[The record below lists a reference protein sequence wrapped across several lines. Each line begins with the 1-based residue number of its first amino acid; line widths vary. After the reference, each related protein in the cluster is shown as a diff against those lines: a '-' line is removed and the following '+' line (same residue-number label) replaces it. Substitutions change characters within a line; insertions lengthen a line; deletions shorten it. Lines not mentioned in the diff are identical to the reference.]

1 MPCRGYANV
10 FLALTMNPLLLTD
23 DLEVSEVVM
32 REANQRVLD
41 GYVRKSRLRKRWLDV
56 QDHIFNSEI
65 TPERKA
71 KIQRI
76 LAKLDRMIAAIPD

>member
-1 MPCRGYANV
+1 
-10 FLALTMNPLLLTD
+10 MNSMLLTD
-23 DLEVSEVVM
+23 DLEVSGAVM

-41 GYVRKSRLRKRWLDV
+41 GYVRRSRLRKRWLDV
-56 QDHIFNSEI
+56 QDHIFNSQI

-76 LAKLDRMIAAIPD
+76 LDKLDRMIAAIPDPDTDPG

>member
-1 MPCRGYANV
+1 MDP
-10 FLALTMNPLLLTD
+10 MLLTD
-23 DLEVSEVVM
+23 DLEVSEAVI
-32 REANQRVLD
+32 REARQRALD
-41 GYVRKSRLRKRWLDV
+41 AYVRRSRLRKRWLDV

-76 LAKLDRMIAAIPD
+76 LAKLDRMIAAIPNLDLDPG